1 MAAAIDW
8 YDLQSTGLGDKFQEA
23 IQRSLEAV
31 RDNPYQ
37 YQILRGELR
46 RAPLAPFSYIII
58 YGISD
63 DEVVVLRCIH
73 GHRDPRSWPDR
84 L

>member
-8 YDLQSTGLGDKFQEA
+8 YDLQSTGLGDKFQAA
-23 IQRSLEAV
+23 IQRSLDAIC
-31 RDNPYQ
+31 DNPYQ

-58 YGISD
+58 
-63 DEVVVLRCIH
+63 
-73 GHRDPRSWPDR
+73 
-84 L
+84 